1 MLFKK
6 GFSFIELLLAIALLG
21 VIIVTILGVFVHG
34 LHAIKKS
41 RYRVIAVNIA
51 NKKCSELR
59 YLFLNNG
66 DPISADTIKNNIY
79 GTDNVDSD
87 FKWDSG
93 TIEIIGKETADHIPY
108 NFIINISQEG
118 SSDTK
123 GLILLLKKI
132 DIEIN
137 WKEVEGIRNVK
148 MSTYLS
154 RPPVLP

>member
-1 MLFKK
+1 MLLKK
-6 GFSFIELLLAIALLG
+6 GFSFIELLLAVILLG

-66 DPISADTIKNNIY
+66 DPIAADTIKNNIY
-79 GTDNVDSD
+79 GTDSVDNE

-93 TIEIIGKETADHIPY
+93 NVEVTGKETVDNRPY
-108 NFIINISQEG
+108 NFIISISQEG
-118 SSDTK
+118 STDTK
-123 GLILLLKKI
+123 GIILLLKKI
-132 DIEIN
+132 DIEVN
-137 WKEVEGIRNVK
+137 WKEVEGTHNVK
-148 MSTYLS
+148 ISTYLS
-154 RPPVLP
+154 RPPVL

>member
-1 MLFKK
+1 MLLKK
-6 GFSFIELLLAIALLG
+6 GFSFIELLLAVVLLG

-66 DPISADTIKNNIY
+66 DPISEDTIKNNIY
-79 GTDNVDSD
+79 GTDNVDND
-87 FKWDSG
+87 FIWDSG
-93 TIEIIGKETADHIPY
+93 NVEIRGKETADHIPY
-108 NFIINISQEG
+108 NFIINIAQEG
-118 SSDTK
+118 SNDTK
-123 GLILLLKKI
+123 GVILLLKKV
-132 DIEIN
+132 DIEVN
-137 WKEVEGIRNVK
+137 WKEVEGTRHVK

-154 RPPVLP
+154 RPPVL